1 MVLGP
6 IYAVRIFVA
15 DLDTARHFYD
25 SLGYEQV
32 HASEDF
38 LIYRPGSADLIIERA
53 DPGDAEEADLIGR
66 FVGASFAVGDIKQ
79 ACSTLESLGVAIDSP
94 PERQPWGGM
103 LAHIRD
109 PDGNVLTLVE
119 VPAV

>member
-1 MVLGP
+1 MALGP
-6 IYAVRIFVA
+6 IYAVRIFVT
-15 DLDTARHFYD
+15 DLNKARPFYD

-32 HASEDF
+32 HASDDF
-38 LIYRPGSADLIIERA
+38 LIYRTGSADLIIERA
-53 DPGDAEEADLIGR
+53 DPGNTDEADLIGR
-66 FVGASFAVGDIKQ
+66 FVGASFAVGDVKQ
-79 ACSTLESLGVAIDSP
+79 ACRTLENLGVAIDSP

-119 VPAV
+119 VPDT